1 MTPWNFPSAMITRKL
16 GAALAAGCTVV
27 IKPPPETPYSALA
40 LVVVRFRLLLT
51 IDIPRLRVSFQL
63 ARRAGIPNGVINV
76 VTTQKNVSEVA
87 KELCENPIV
96 KKISF
101 TGSTPVAKLLSKMAS
116 STLKKYVGTAWV
128 GLDMC

>member
-1 MTPWNFPSAMITRKL
+1 MDPFSVAKL
-16 GAALAAGCTVV
+16 LSQSN
-27 IKPPPETPYSALA
+27 ET
-40 LVVVRFRLLLT
+40 
-51 IDIPRLRVSFQL
+51 
-63 ARRAGIPNGVINV
+63 GIPDGVINV